1 MSMTTM
7 NEQASTATILHREV
21 RVWLARAPQRVRQDN
36 RVQRLLAEMAHYE
49 QCLVQAQRDHA
60 ANRPIPSLTAWLHQR
75 AGYVVLS
82 MIVVGAV
89 AMLNQFLLLVVF
101 GLAALGT
108 LVWLGRTCWRY
119 ALRSRER
126 RALIQRYQDVL
137 ARYRADL
144 MQLSNTLQGE

>member
-1 MSMTTM
+1 MAMTTT

-21 RVWLARAPQRVRQDN
+21 RAWLARAPQRVRQDS

-60 ANRPIPSLTAWLHQR
+60 ANRPIPSLTTWLHQR
-75 AGYVVLS
+75 AGYVVLG
-82 MIVVGAV
+82 MIVVGVVAV
-89 AMLNQFLLLVVF
+89 LNQFLLLVVF

-108 LVWLGRTCWRY
+108 LVWFGRGCWRY